1 VVGEA
6 LVVVVGTALVV
17 VVGNVLVVLG
27 GPMEVTASL
36 VAAPPP
42 APEQAEA
49 TSRTAHSSEVRWR
62 TVEP

>member
-1 VVGEA
+1 VVAKA
-6 LVVVVGTALVV
+6 LLV
-17 VVGNVLVVLG
+17 VVGNVLVVVG

-36 VAAPPP
+36 VVAPPP

-49 TSRTAHSSEVRWR
+49 TSRTAHNSQVRWR